1 MDVIFYTLDK
11 KRNSTK
17 RPAGDGET
25 LSCKLKD
32 NTLMLSPSLELALP
46 AGSAPLYNY
55 CYIAAF
61 RRYYY
66 IEWESES
73 TALWIAH
80 CTEDVLATYRAS
92 IGASTKYILRCASS
106 AYWDGKIV
114 DDVYPA
120 TVDVNVETITTAD
133 SPYDNWTLVLGVM
146 GAPPSTGE
154 SSFATASGVQY
165 YALTFE
171 QAKRLFRYLLGAT
184 DKPEEG
190 TAFERFIFDAL
201 TTLDEAARLAFQYT
215 QYIVSAMWMPFD
227 ATALGT
233 ESVEIQFGKFRI
245 VQPCYSLSALTV
257 WQSQDYNIPIVNH
270 PQAET
275 RGAYLNTEP
284 YTVRH
289 LQIEPFGIL
298 HLDGDILNGLTSLG
312 FHILCDIPTGQARL
326 EYWGHVN
333 NSHGRF
339 LRTCWAQLGV
349 PLQLSAE
356 SNWLKTLYNDVVSIG
371 AAVATKSP
379 FNVAASVGNAL
390 VNPPVL
396 MDSKGSNG
404 AIAGLLVDYPAI
416 HSKFYNIVDP
426 DDADNGRP
434 CCKNLQINTLSGYV
448 LCDDGEINILTNTE
462 APPTEKELN
471 QISSFLTGGFYYE

>member
-1 MDVIFYTLDK
+1 MDVVFYTLAK

-17 RPAGDGET
+17 RPTGDGET

-32 NTLMLSPSLELALP
+32 NTLMLSPSLELSMP
-46 AGSAPLYNY
+46 TGVTPLYNY

-73 TALWIAH
+73 ARLWIAH

-106 AYWDGKIV
+106 TYWNTSAV
-114 DDVYPA
+114 DDIYPA
-120 TVDVNVETITTAD
+120 TVAVNAETNTLAD
-133 SPYDNWTLVLGVM
+133 SPYSTWTLVLGVM
-146 GAPPSTGE
+146 GAPPSIGDA
-154 SSFATASGVQY
+154 SYATASGVQY
-165 YALTFE
+165 YALTFA
-171 QAKRLFRYLLGAT
+171 QAKELFRYLLGAS
-184 DKPEEG
+184 DNPSEG
-190 TAFERFIFDAL
+190 TAFERFVFGSFQAID
-201 TTLDEAARLAFQYT
+201 DAARLAFQYT

-233 ESVEIQFGKFRI
+233 AGVEMQFGKFRLL
-245 VQPCYSLSALTV
+245 QSCYSLSALSV
-257 WQSQDYNIPIVNH
+257 WQSPDYGIPIANH
-270 PQAET
+270 PQSAT

-298 HLDGDILNGLTSLG
+298 HLDGDLLNGLSTLG

-326 EYWGHVN
+326 EYWGYVTN
-333 NSHGRF
+333 TNRIF

-349 PLQLSAE
+349 PLQISAE

-371 AAVATKSP
+371 SAVAAKSP
-379 FNVAASVGNAL
+379 FGVAASVGNAL
-390 VNPPVL
+390 VSPPVL

-434 CCKNLQINTLSGYV
+434 CCKNLQISALSGYV
-448 LCDDGEINILTNTE
+448 LCDNGEITVLTSTE
-462 APPTEKELN
+462 APPTESELS

>member
-17 RPAGDGET
+17 RPTGDGET

-73 TALWIAH
+73 TTLWIAH

-106 AYWDGKIV
+106 AYWNGYAV
-114 DDVYPA
+114 DDTYPA
-120 TVDVNVETITTAD
+120 TVEINTETITATD
-133 SPYDNWTLVLGVM
+133 SPYSSWTLVLGVL
-146 GAPPSTGE
+146 GAPPLTGE
-154 SSFATASGVQY
+154 SYATASGVQY
-165 YALTFE
+165 YALTFD
-171 QAKRLFRYLLGAT
+171 QAKSLFRYLLGAT

-190 TAFERFIFDAL
+190 TEFEKFIFNAL
-201 TTLDEAARLAFQYT
+201 TTLDDAARLAFQYT

-233 ESVEIQFGKFRI
+233 SSAEIQFGKFRI
-245 VQPCYSLSALTV
+245 AQQCFSLSSLTV
-257 WQSQDYNIPIVNH
+257 WQSPDYSIPIIEH
-270 PQAET
+270 PQAAT

-289 LQIEPFGIL
+289 LQIEPFGIM
-298 HLDGDILNGLTSLG
+298 HLDSDILNGLKTLG

-326 EYWGHVN
+326 EYWGYMSN
-333 NSHGRF
+333 NRGRF

-349 PLQLSAE
+349 PLQISAE

-379 FNVAASVGNAL
+379 FNIAASVGNAL

-434 CCKNLQINTLSGYV
+434 CCKNLQISTLSGYV
-448 LCDDGEINILTNTE
+448 ICDDGEINILTNIE
-462 APPTEKELN
+462 APPSERELS